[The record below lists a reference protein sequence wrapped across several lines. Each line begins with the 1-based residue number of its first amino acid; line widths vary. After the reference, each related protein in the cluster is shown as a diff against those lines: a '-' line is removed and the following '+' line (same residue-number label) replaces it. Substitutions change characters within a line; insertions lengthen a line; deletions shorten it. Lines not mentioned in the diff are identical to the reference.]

1 MTLRAAYFED
11 EPHAAQTMESY
22 INAHPLLSLCG
33 GASSET
39 AARALLEREAPYV
52 LFADIKLSPGSGVA
66 ALRAAAHAPSFVV
79 FTTAFDTH
87 AVEAFELGAV
97 DYLLKPFGRRRFEIA
112 VDRIAARAAGAARDA
127 EAAERLSEMLRNTP
141 NKLTRL
147 HVRVGLE
154 IRTVPVADVLR
165 FEAES
170 GYVRIFVGD
179 REYDLNLS
187 LFELEKRL
195 DPDEF
200 VRISRSCIAN
210 RRHIVVMRRR
220 ADRRLA
226 VAFSDGASRIAS
238 RERSKS
244 LRKFCV

>member
-11 EPHAAQTMESY
+11 EPHAAQAMETY

-33 GASSET
+33 GASSE
-39 AARALLEREAPYV
+39 AAAKALLEREEPDV

-66 ALRAAAHAPSFVV
+66 ALRAATHAPSFVI
-79 FTTAFDTH
+79 FTTAFDVH

-97 DYLLKPFGRRRFEIA
+97 DYLLKPFGRKRFEKA
-112 VDRIAARAAGAARDA
+112 VDRIAARAAGAAHDA
-127 EAAERLSEMLRNTP
+127 SVVDRLSELLRDAP
-141 NKLTRL
+141 EKLRRL

-154 IRTVPVADVLR
+154 IRTVPVADVVR

-170 GYVRIFVGD
+170 GYVRIFIGD
-179 REYDLNLS
+179 REYDLTVS

-226 VAFSDGASRIAS
+226 VEFSDGASRIAS
-238 RERSKS
+238 RERSKG
-244 LRKFCV
+244 LRKLCV